1 MVRLLIGCL
10 PFIFLLNLINAFSF
24 GYFKPTTLY
33 LLSKLLLVLSISL
46 VFLSSVFFPA
56 PWVIN
61 VWNFVLSSFV
71 YIFILLWIL
80 SSLLEYKWVYYV
92 IENIISSIKRKIV
105 LIENN
110 NKRLRTSLNVLK
122 VKIFENSISPSNT
135 ITLFILLLESLDL
148 KYNFG

>member
-1 MVRLLIGCL
+1 MIGCL
-10 PFIFLLNLINAFSF
+10 PFIFLLNLINAFSL

-92 IENIISSIKRKIV
+92 IENITSSIKRKIV

-110 NKRLRTSLNVLK
+110 KKRLRTSLNVLK

-148 KYNFG
+148 KYNSG

>member
-92 IENIISSIKRKIV
+92 IENITSSIKRKIV

-110 NKRLRTSLNVLK
+110 KKRLRTSLNVLK

>member
-1 MVRLLIGCL
+1 MIGCL

-46 VFLSSVFFPA
+46 VFLSSVFFSA

-92 IENIISSIKRKIV
+92 IENITSSIKRKIV

-110 NKRLRTSLNVLK
+110 KKRLRTSLNVLK

>member
-1 MVRLLIGCL
+1 MIGCL

-92 IENIISSIKRKIV
+92 IENITSSIKRKIV

-110 NKRLRTSLNVLK
+110 KKRLRTSLNVLK